1 MQSVS
6 LSCKF
11 DYEKKNQKGSYS
23 LGSLLWLPYNHVHT
37 FIFIFFL
44 LKSRYNHQAF
54 TTPISPF
61 FTSWGLTGLQ
71 INMKEQYMR
80 AESHTNNKTNCIVL
94 WLPRSEMSSAAAVE
108 SRQSLPLLR
117 AGVES
122 RRWEQALLRAGKVSR
137 PPSDKWEAGRW
148 EKRGF
153 IARLLKK
160 VTRSIITQAFHSEN
174 TTCDLEWG

>member
-122 RRWEQALLRAGKVSR
+122 RRCWEQAKSPVHHLINGRLEGEKKEVS
-137 PPSDKWEAGRW
+137 
-148 EKRGF
+148 
-153 IARLLKK
+153 
-160 VTRSIITQAFHSEN
+160 
-174 TTCDLEWG
+174 

>member
-1 MQSVS
+1 MNVQSVS

-11 DYEKKNQKGSYS
+11 DYEKKKNQKGSYS

-80 AESHTNNKTNCIVL
+80 AESHTNNKTNCISQKWGVTCDMANTCNQWFFFMITSL
-94 WLPRSEMSSAAAVE
+94 WDELSCCTLASSRVVE
-108 SRQSLPLLR
+108 SRQSLPFTI
-117 AGVES
+117 
-122 RRWEQALLRAGKVSR
+122 W
-137 PPSDKWEAGRW
+137 
-148 EKRGF
+148 
-153 IARLLKK
+153 
-160 VTRSIITQAFHSEN
+160 
-174 TTCDLEWG
+174 